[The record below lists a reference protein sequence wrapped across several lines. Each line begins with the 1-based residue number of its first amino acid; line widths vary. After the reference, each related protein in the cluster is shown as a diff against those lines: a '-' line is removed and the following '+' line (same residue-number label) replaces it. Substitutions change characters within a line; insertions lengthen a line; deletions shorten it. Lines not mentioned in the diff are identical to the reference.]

1 MALKTNTI
9 LEQTGQQ
16 VQEAINKIIDLGPAT
31 NEKAGLLEPEDK
43 TKLTQLYVDPA
54 LVGRATAPT
63 PPENEDSTRIATT
76 AYVQNMKRK
85 MLSELVVTVD
95 ELPTAT
101 EQTMGRI
108 YLVPNNDEEA
118 QNTMDEYI
126 TVRSGTVGHFTYSW
140 ERFGTVDVPPQE
152 QANWNEA
159 DTDSPAYIKNKP
171 SIPAA
176 QVNSDWSAG
185 SGVAQ
190 ILNKPTIPSQL
201 SQLSEDSTHRVVTDT
216 EKSTWGA
223 KYSKPQG
230 GIPASDLASGVIPA
244 LSTDIDADKTSNAKA
259 ATPKAVYSELTTLRT
274 EMAAIDAL
282 FFDPVATLPTASAS
296 TKNNHIYLVPNQ
308 SDNNYRDMY
317 VTIESGGI
325 YQWYQ
330 IGTTLFNIT
339 GIANLSYKS
348 AVLEQNV
355 VINA

>member
-43 TKLTQLYVDPA
+43 TKLNQLYVDPA
-54 LVGRATAPT
+54 LVGLATAPT

-85 MLSELVVTVD
+85 MLSELVVTVE

-152 QANWNEA
+152 QSNWNEA

-171 SIPAA
+171 T
-176 QVNSDWSAG
+176 V
-185 SGVAQ
+185 
-190 ILNKPTIPSQL
+190 PSQL